1 MKNLFLT
8 TVTLLI
14 ALLTPGLSNAQ
25 NETNEKSA
33 QKRIKELNQF
43 YDILSKTVKEGDYE
57 GYSNLYHSDAI
68 VVFTA
73 GEDKK
78 SVPVIKALNKWK
90 SGFEDTKSGKVK
102 AQVEFR
108 FSQRVGDET
117 TAHETGIFHYQS
129 YNKAGEVI
137 SNYYGH
143 LDMLLVK
150 LDNQWKMI
158 MEHQISDAT
167 PEEWDA
173 LSPEY

>member
-8 TVTLLI
+8 TITFLIVLSAPCLL
-14 ALLTPGLSNAQ
+14 NAQ
-25 NETNEKSA
+25 NETIDNSI
-33 QKRIKELNQF
+33 QKRTQELNQF
-43 YDILSKTVKEGDYE
+43 YDILSKTVKKGDFE
-57 GYSNLYHSDAI
+57 GYSNLYHQDAV

-78 SVPVIKALNKWK
+78 SVPVIQALNKWK